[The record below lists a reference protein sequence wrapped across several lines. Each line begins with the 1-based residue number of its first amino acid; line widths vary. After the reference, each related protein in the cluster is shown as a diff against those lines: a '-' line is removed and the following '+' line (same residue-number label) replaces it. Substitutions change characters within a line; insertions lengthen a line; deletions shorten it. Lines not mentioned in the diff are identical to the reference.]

1 MAMFHTERLQEQ
13 ERQETTEFGT
23 LSVRVYFH
31 HDSLSVEILSAK
43 NVIPLDPNG
52 EVAGRGGGDRKVVW
66 EGAWV
71 RIQCWEFFSSLGL
84 VLFSDR

>member
-1 MAMFHTERLQEQ
+1 MALFHAERLQDQ
-13 ERQETTEFGT
+13 EAQESQEFGT

-52 EVAGRGGGDRKVVW
+52 QRAGTGSGRL
-66 EGAWV
+66 WV
-71 RIQCWEFFSSLGL
+71 RIWGDGCVL
-84 VLFSDR
+84 VVAVG